1 MVVYVL
7 CLKSVSIFNHRKQL
21 DVVIPA
27 FWPPHHPAF
36 ETGAQDFDR
45 EQAEKNRRPD
55 PPGHFRYVERD
66 AEVLGEIPC
75 HKGVQVAFYTGFI
88 VYILQ
93 VVGNTLVNHIH
104 AIGDLPKG
112 VAKHNPVHDLAL
124 TLGEYGIGFHS
135 YATPQGSSTPHFVK
149 IASIFSRSVG
159 V

>member
-45 EQAEKNRRPD
+45 EQAEKNRRPN

-66 AEVLGEIPC
+66 AEVLGEIPGDKRMQC
-75 HKGVQVAFYTGFI
+75 SLAARLVVDA
-88 VYILQ
+88 LQ
-93 VVGNTLVNHIH
+93 VIRHTLVDDVKPLC
-104 AIGDLPKG
+104 DLP
-112 VAKHNPVHDLAL
+112 
-124 TLGEYGIGFHS
+124 S
-135 YATPQGSSTPHFVK
+135 
-149 IASIFSRSVG
+149 
-159 V
+159 